1 MRILLVEDNL
11 PLADVICRALRQA
24 GYVID
29 WANNGKEADSWLLGQ
44 DYDVVLLDL
53 GLPDT
58 DGANVLRRLRA
69 SGKATPVLVLS
80 AREAVDERVRL
91 LDLGADDYVVKPIAL
106 NELEA
111 RIRSLIRRSHGI
123 ADSEICVGALR
134 IDTAG
139 RCALVHEKPLE
150 LNSRELAALEYIAIR
165 VRRIVT
171 KEQLLQTLY
180 GWQDDINSV
189 NAVEKVISRLRGK
202 LEGSGVIIRTV
213 RGLGYSLGT
222 DEDQPST

>member
-1 MRILLVEDNL
+1 MRLLLVEDNH
-11 PLADVICRALRQA
+11 PLADVICRALQQV

-29 WANNGKEADSWLLGQ
+29 WAQNKREADNWLIGQ
-44 DYDVVLLDL
+44 NYDVVLLDL
-53 GLPDT
+53 GLPDA
-58 DGANVLRRLRA
+58 DGGEVLRRLRA
-69 SGKATPVLVLS
+69 SGKPVPVLVLS

-123 ADSEICVGALR
+123 ADPEIIIGALR
-134 IDTAG
+134 IDAAG
-139 RCALVHEKPLE
+139 HRAMVNDRPLE
-150 LNSRELAALEYIAIR
+150 FSVMELAALEYIAIR
-165 VRRIVT
+165 ARRIVT
-171 KEQLLQTLY
+171 KEQLLQALY

-189 NAVEKVISRLRGK
+189 NAVEKVISRLRAK
-202 LEGSGVIIRTV
+202 LEGSGVTIRTV

-222 DEDQPST
+222 DET

>member
-1 MRILLVEDNL
+1 MRLLLVEDNY
-11 PLADVICRALRQA
+11 PLADVICRSLRQD

-29 WANNGKEADSWLLGQ
+29 WAKNKQEADNWLLGQ
-44 DYDVVLLDL
+44 NYDVVLLDL
-53 GLPDT
+53 GLPDA
-58 DGANVLRRLRA
+58 DGADVLRRLRS
-69 SGKATPVLVLS
+69 SGKRVPVLVLS

-111 RIRSLIRRSHGI
+111 RVRSLIRRSHGN
-123 ADSEICVGALR
+123 ADPEISIGSLR
-134 IDTAG
+134 IDTVG
-139 RCALVHEKPLE
+139 RCAMINGRQLE
-150 LNSRELAALEYIAIR
+150 LSSRELVALEYIA
-165 VRRIVT
+165 VRIHRIVT

-189 NAVEKVISRLRGK
+189 NAVEKVISRLRMK

-222 DEDQPST
+222 HEDQTT

>member
-1 MRILLVEDNL
+1 MRLLLVEDNH
-11 PLADVICRALRQA
+11 PLADVICRALQQV

-29 WANNGKEADSWLLGQ
+29 WAQNKREADNWLTGQ
-44 DYDVVLLDL
+44 NYDVVLLDL
-53 GLPDT
+53 GLPDA
-58 DGANVLRRLRA
+58 DGGEVLRRLRA
-69 SGKATPVLVLS
+69 SGKHVPVLVLS

-123 ADSEICVGALR
+123 ADPEIVIGALR
-134 IDTAG
+134 LETASH
-139 RCALVHEKPLE
+139 RAMVNDRPLE
-150 LNSRELAALEYIAIR
+150 LSVKELAALEYIAIR
-165 VRRIVT
+165 ARRIVT
-171 KEQLLQTLY
+171 KEQLLQALY

-189 NAVEKVISRLRGK
+189 NAVEKVISRLRAK
-202 LEGSGVIIRTV
+202 LEGSGVTIRTV

-222 DEDQPST
+222 DET

>member
-1 MRILLVEDNL
+1 MRLLLVEDNL
-11 PLADVICRALRQA
+11 PLADVICRALQQN

-29 WANNGKEADSWLLGQ
+29 WAKNSNEADSWLLGQ
-44 DYDVVLLDL
+44 SYDAVLLDL
-53 GLPDT
+53 GLPDA
-58 DGANVLRRLRA
+58 DGADVLRRLRA
-69 SGKATPVLVLS
+69 SGKRAPVLILS

-123 ADSEICVGALR
+123 ADPELSIGALR
-134 IDTAG
+134 LDTVGHLAMVG
-139 RCALVHEKPLE
+139 DRPLE

-165 VRRIVT
+165 ARRIVT
-171 KEQLLQTLY
+171 KEQLLQALY

-189 NAVEKVISRLRGK
+189 NAVEKVISRLRAK

-222 DEDQPST
+222 DEN

>member
-1 MRILLVEDNL
+1 MRLLLVEDNY
-11 PLADVICRALRQA
+11 PLADVICRSLRQD

-29 WANNGKEADSWLLGQ
+29 WAKNKKEADNWLLGQ
-44 DYDVVLLDL
+44 NYDVVLLDL
-53 GLPDT
+53 GLPDA
-58 DGANVLRRLRA
+58 DGADVLRRLRS
-69 SGKATPVLVLS
+69 SGKRVPVLVLS

-111 RIRSLIRRSHGI
+111 RVRSLIRRSHGN
-123 ADSEICVGALR
+123 ADPEISIGSLR
-134 IDTAG
+134 IDTVG
-139 RCALVHEKPLE
+139 RCAMINGRQLE
-150 LNSRELAALEYIAIR
+150 LSSRELVALEYIA
-165 VRRIVT
+165 VRIHRIVT

-189 NAVEKVISRLRGK
+189 NAVEKVISRLRMK

-222 DEDQPST
+222 HEDQTT

>member
-1 MRILLVEDNL
+1 MRLLLVEDNH
-11 PLADVICRALRQA
+11 PLADVICRALQQD

-29 WANNGKEADSWLLGQ
+29 WAKNGSEADSWLLGQ

-69 SGKATPVLVLS
+69 SGKHTPVLVLS

-111 RIRSLIRRSHGI
+111 RVRSLIRRSHGI
-123 ADSEICVGALR
+123 ADPEIRIGTLR

-139 RCALVHEKPLE
+139 RRAMVNDIPLE
-150 LNSRELAALEYIAIR
+150 LNSRELAALEYFAIR
-165 VRRIVT
+165 ARRIVT

-189 NAVEKVISRLRGK
+189 NAVEKLISRLRAK
-202 LEGSGVIIRTV
+202 LEGSVVIIRTV

-222 DEDQPST
+222 DEDQST

>member
-1 MRILLVEDNL
+1 MRLLLVEDNY
-11 PLADVICRALRQA
+11 PLADVICRSLRQD

-29 WANNGKEADSWLLGQ
+29 WAKNKKEADNWLLGQ
-44 DYDVVLLDL
+44 NYDVVLLDL
-53 GLPDT
+53 GLPDA
-58 DGANVLRRLRA
+58 DGADVLRRLRS
-69 SGKATPVLVLS
+69 SGNRVPVFVLS

-111 RIRSLIRRSHGI
+111 RVRSLIRRSHGN
-123 ADSEICVGALR
+123 ADPEISIGSLR
-134 IDTAG
+134 IDTVG
-139 RCALVHEKPLE
+139 RCAMINGRQLE
-150 LNSRELAALEYIAIR
+150 LSSRELVALEYIA
-165 VRRIVT
+165 VRIHRIVT

-189 NAVEKVISRLRGK
+189 NAVEKVISRLRMK

-222 DEDQPST
+222 HEDQTT

>member
-1 MRILLVEDNL
+1 MRLLLVEDNH
-11 PLADVICRALRQA
+11 PLADAICRALQQV

-29 WANNGKEADSWLLGQ
+29 WAKNRSEADSWLLGQ

-53 GLPDT
+53 GLPDA
-58 DGANVLRRLRA
+58 DGADVLRRLRA
-69 SGKATPVLVLS
+69 SGKRVPVLILS

-111 RIRSLIRRSHGI
+111 RIRSLIRRSHGN
-123 ADSEICVGALR
+123 ADPEISIGALR
-134 IDTAG
+134 IDTVGHLAF
-139 RCALVHEKPLE
+139 VNEKSLE
-150 LNSRELAALEYIAIR
+150 LNSKELAALEYIAIR

-171 KEQLLQTLY
+171 KEQLLQALY
-180 GWQDDINSV
+180 GWQDDINSI
-189 NAVEKVISRLRGK
+189 NAVEKVISRLRAK
-202 LEGSGVIIRTV
+202 LEGAGVIIRTV

-222 DEDQPST
+222 DENQET